1 MYLSPLVLLGSP
13 YHVTITFQTE
23 LLLSFENFQIS
34 LYHLIPDPSLIHLDL
49 VNLTVL
55 ITCPWQSFP
64 YCRSPKDGRKAT
76 WVFSNLNF
84 HWKALQWESIQHP
97 WLWLFG
103 IKRNDSGNVTMSQV
117 WGCWVTK
124 EDKRAWTRS
133 TVDFRHTLPAII
145 WMSPGNIRPGKG
157 GQYSNHTFCNPQ

>member
-1 MYLSPLVLLGSP
+1 M
-13 YHVTITFQTE
+13 TITFQTE

-34 LYHLIPDPSLIHLDL
+34 LYHLVPDPSLIHLDL

-84 HWKALQWESIQHP
+84 HSKALQWESIQYP

-103 IKRNDSGNVTMSQV
+103 IKCNDSGNVDMSQV

-124 EDKRAWTRS
+124 
-133 TVDFRHTLPAII
+133 
-145 WMSPGNIRPGKG
+145 G
-157 GQYSNHTFCNPQ
+157 GQACMNTLNSWLQTHSACYHLDEPWKY